1 MGSCSETKH
10 SLVYTPPFL
19 LLTVVWMGKQTYN
32 ATTVTDETLR
42 CNFICYCRQLSGA
55 IAMEEMSA
63 GNRCHLNMFC
73 DNVPTALGG
82 RGPTAGHFD
91 IELF

>member
-1 MGSCSETKH
+1 MPAYIILPK
-10 SLVYTPPFL
+10 LKP
-19 LLTVVWMGKQTYN
+19 
-32 ATTVTDETLR
+32 TVTDETLR
-42 CNFICYCRQLSGA
+42 CNFICYCRQLGGA

-82 RGPTAGHFD
+82 RGPTAGHFE

>member
-1 MGSCSETKH
+1 
-10 SLVYTPPFL
+10 
-19 LLTVVWMGKQTYN
+19 
-32 ATTVTDETLR
+32 
-42 CNFICYCRQLSGA
+42 
-55 IAMEEMSA
+55 MEEMSA

-82 RGPTAGHFD
+82 GGGRQPGHFD

>member
-1 MGSCSETKH
+1 
-10 SLVYTPPFL
+10 
-19 LLTVVWMGKQTYN
+19 
-32 ATTVTDETLR
+32 
-42 CNFICYCRQLSGA
+42 
-55 IAMEEMSA
+55 MEEMSA

-82 RGPTAGHFD
+82 RGPTAGHFE

>member
-1 MGSCSETKH
+1 
-10 SLVYTPPFL
+10 
-19 LLTVVWMGKQTYN
+19 
-32 ATTVTDETLR
+32 
-42 CNFICYCRQLSGA
+42 
-55 IAMEEMSA
+55 MEEMSA

-82 RGPTAGHFD
+82 RGPGQFD

>member
-1 MGSCSETKH
+1 
-10 SLVYTPPFL
+10 
-19 LLTVVWMGKQTYN
+19 
-32 ATTVTDETLR
+32 
-42 CNFICYCRQLSGA
+42 
-55 IAMEEMSA
+55 MEEMSA

-82 RGPTAGHFD
+82 RGRVGRQPGHFD